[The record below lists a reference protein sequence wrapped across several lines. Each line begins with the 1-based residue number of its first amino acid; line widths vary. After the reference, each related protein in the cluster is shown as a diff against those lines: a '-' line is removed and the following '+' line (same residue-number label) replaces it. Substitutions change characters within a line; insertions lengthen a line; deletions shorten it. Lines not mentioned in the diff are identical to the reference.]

1 MKMSEEQLQ
10 QKCYLWLNNT
20 HGLKNSNQKIVMF
33 SVPGEVAMYMRSV
46 MMQFRI
52 PKNIIDK
59 ITAIVIQ
66 RFKNTGL
73 KAGVSDTIIVFP
85 NKTVYAEF
93 KTLTGT
99 QTERQKE
106 FENDVTA
113 LGHEYIIIRTFEQFQ
128 EYVNDRI
135 QNG

>member
-1 MKMSEEQLQ
+1 MTEEQLQ

-20 HGLKNSNQKIVMF
+20 HGLKNSNPKIIMF
-33 SVPGEVAMYMRSV
+33 SIPNETAMLMRSV

-85 NKTVYAEF
+85 NNTVYAEF

-99 QTERQKE
+99 QTARQKE
-106 FENDVTA
+106 FQKDIES
-113 LGHEYIIIRTFEQFQ
+113 LGHEYVIIRTFEQFQ
-128 EYVNDRI
+128 EYVNNRI